1 MKAINK
7 CLFVAA
13 ILSSTSLAVAD
24 DEMNMKK
31 NCEEMM
37 KMHDTNKDG
46 QLSKDEYTK
55 AKMDMFA
62 KYDKNDDSMLS
73 KEEHETMGMD
83 MHKMMMGQ
91 MPMHHDKMMK
101 N

>member
-1 MKAINK
+1 MKTRNK
-7 CLFVAA
+7 CLLTLL
-13 ILSSTSLAVAD
+13 ILSSTSIAAAD

-31 NCEEMM
+31 HCDEMM
-37 KMHDTNKDG
+37 TMHDTNKDG

-62 KYDKNDDSMLS
+62 KYDKNNDDTLS
-73 KEEHETMGMD
+73 KEEHGAMGMD
-83 MHKMMMGQ
+83 MHKMMMGK